1 MSITKF
7 DLSGKVAIVT
17 GGGSGIGKSIALTL
31 AKQGATVH
39 VLDYNA
45 SAAETIDASLDMYFH
60 VCDVTNWP
68 WSLLLLQLTKLWW
81 YTNS

>member
-1 MSITKF
+1 MSLTKF

-60 VCDVTNWP
+60 VCDAFLIIKIQT
-68 WSLLLLQLTKLWW
+68 
-81 YTNS
+81 